1 MTWRAR
7 AAVVGTL
14 MISGGLACGG
24 YDSNGPSGPPL
35 TSTVLVVDDAF
46 QPLVDT
52 VKVGGTIT
60 WAWSPSAPG
69 ASTDHNIIST
79 GAQTFPNDGNNVVFP
94 GVSGTDY
101 FDSPHS
107 YQYTFAATGS
117 YGFFCSVHGSA
128 TFGMKA
134 RIDVLP

>member
-7 AAVVGTL
+7 AAVLGTIVIAGS
-14 MISGGLACGG
+14 MACGG
-24 YDSNGPSGPPL
+24 SDSNAPSGPPL
-35 TSTVLVVDDAF
+35 TSTVIVVNNAF

-60 WAWSPSAPG
+60 WAWSNSG
-69 ASTDHNIIST
+69 AGSQDHNIISS
-79 GAQTFPNDGNNVVFP
+79 GAPSFPNDGSTAVP

-101 FDSPHS
+101 FSNSHS

-117 YGFFCSVHGSA
+117 YAFFCSLHG
-128 TFGMKA
+128 TPGVGMHGT
-134 RIDVLP
+134 IDVLP